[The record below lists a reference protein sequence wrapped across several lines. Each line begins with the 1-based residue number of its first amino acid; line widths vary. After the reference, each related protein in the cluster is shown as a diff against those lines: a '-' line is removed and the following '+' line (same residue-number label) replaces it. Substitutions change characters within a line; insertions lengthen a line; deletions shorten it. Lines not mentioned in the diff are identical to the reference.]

1 MTALTGPHR
10 TGSVC
15 GEHLAIFP
23 LDEQA
28 VTRKN
33 LLGVGDAGSL
43 VQWSFITEQSPTTE
57 INFQITGLY
66 LHLKTN
72 LFSIFSFLTRNGPKI
87 YYPLP

>member
-43 VQWSFITEQSPTTE
+43 VQRSFITEQSPTTE
-57 INFQITGLY
+57 
-66 LHLKTN
+66 
-72 LFSIFSFLTRNGPKI
+72 
-87 YYPLP
+87 

>member
-10 TGSVC
+10 IGSLC
-15 GEHLAIFP
+15 SEYLATVP

-43 VQWSFITEQSPTTE
+43 AQRSFVTEQSPTTE
-57 INFQITGLY
+57 
-66 LHLKTN
+66 
-72 LFSIFSFLTRNGPKI
+72 
-87 YYPLP
+87 